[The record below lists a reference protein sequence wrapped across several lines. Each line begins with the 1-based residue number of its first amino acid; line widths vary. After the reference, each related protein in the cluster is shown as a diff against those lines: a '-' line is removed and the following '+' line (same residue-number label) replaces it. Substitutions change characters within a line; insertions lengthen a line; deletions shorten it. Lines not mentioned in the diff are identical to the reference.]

1 MKKKILI
8 TGFKGQIGSFLCKKL
23 SKNYNILK
31 IDKEFD
37 TENNH
42 MLSDLMNQKIYA
54 IIFAHGY
61 NSTPLARSKKKEILN
76 EDEILKYFNINFFL
90 NLKIIKHY
98 LKKNKTGRIINFSSI
113 YSINSPKHF
122 IYKNFTKEIGYSVS
136 KAASNMMMKY
146 LGTRFGKKF
155 LFNSIIL
162 GGVKNKGL
170 NKFFKKNYIKNTPMG
185 RMIEL
190 KEILPLV
197 NFLLDEENKHT
208 NAQNI
213 PLDGG
218 WLSW

>member
-1 MKKKILI
+1 MKKRILI
-8 TGFKGQIGSFLCKKL
+8 TGCKGQIGSFLCKKL
-23 SKNYNILK
+23 SKKFNILK

-37 TENNH
+37 AKNSLK
-42 MLSDLMNQKIYA
+42 LSNLMSKKIYA
-54 IIFAHGY
+54 VIFAHGY
-61 NSTPLARSKKKEILN
+61 NTTPLARSKKKEILD
-76 EDEILKYFNINFFL
+76 EDEILRYFNINFFL
-90 NLKIIKHY
+90 NLRIIKYY
-98 LKKNKTGRIINFSSI
+98 LSKNKTGRIVNFSSI
-113 YSINSPKHF
+113 YSVKSPKHF
-122 IYKNFTKEIGYSVS
+122 IYKNFNKDLGYSVS

-146 LGTRFGKKF
+146 LGTKFGKKF

-170 NKFFKKNYIKNTPMG
+170 DKFFKKNYIKNSPMG
-185 RMIEL
+185 RMIDL

>member
-76 EDEILKYFNINFFL
+76 EDEILKYLNINFFL

-197 NFLLDEENKHT
+197 KFLLDEENKHT